1 MNNAPNLITDRLRLY
16 NIDDS
21 DASDIVKWR
30 SNPEVYKYFLTPK
43 PITIEG
49 HLNWYYNSYLK
60 DINRIDWMAYDQA
73 DNRIG
78 VFGIKRNAEDM
89 CMAEVSYI
97 LSPEWYGCGYATEAI
112 EKIVCCYREIWSL
125 KCVVAEIHED
135 NFLSRKFAERLGFKL
150 DSINEHFAIYKRL
163 L

>member
-16 NIDDS
+16 NINDN
-21 DASDIVKWR
+21 DAGDIVKWR
-30 SNPEVYKYFLTPK
+30 SNPDVYKYFLTPK

-60 DINRIDWMAYDQA
+60 DTNRIDWMAYDYA
-73 DNRIG
+73 DNKIG
-78 VFGIKRNAEDM
+78 VFGIKRNDEDM

-97 LSPEWYGCGYATEAI
+97 LSPEWYGYGYATEAI
-112 EKIVCCYREIWSL
+112 EKIVRCYKEIWDL
-125 KCVVAEIHED
+125 KYVVAEIHED
-135 NFLSRKFAERLGFKL
+135 NSLSRKFAERLGFKL
-150 DSINEHFAIYKRL
+150 ESINEHFIIYKRL